1 MLKKILIN
9 LSPSIWPMLGYEID
23 LIQQKL
29 NEGHIVK
36 ILHCDGSPDFCTA
49 NNFKF
54 ISNQKINFFCKYCKS
69 KLNNGINWLDNKKNL
84 IIENFDLLNIDQNK
98 IIIEYD
104 ILLKKKKNIDNEILL
119 FLKNINEEIYN
130 ICKTTIIMEKLST
143 NLDFFEKKNFDFF
156 KKISK
161 STIAAFYSSLNHLQK
176 FIPDELYI
184 YNGRMYKYQP
194 MLRLAQSKIK
204 KENIYVY
211 EFPVENYQNMLILKK
226 NYIPDLKNFSHEL
239 FETHKKNN
247 INFSTKEIIAKKWI
261 SDRVSRVNYKKEYY
275 PWKNTQEINSL
286 PKSFNKNNFNISYFV
301 SSEYEYFGIKENEED
316 YDFKNNLDIINEIL
330 RIINSKPGISLNI
343 RCHPN
348 SGNDIKSF
356 LKELQKIEKIYRN
369 IKIIEPDSKIDSY
382 ELIKNSDLIITICS
396 TIGIEAA
403 YFGKNVLNVG
413 NSPYEKFN
421 ATKKIINRNDL
432 NLLLQKCLIEKKFDD
447 FPSNKD
453 KYIGAVNYI
462 YNFINLNYKS
472 KFLIKKNYKENIMLK
487 NNIFY
492 KLDADWFYKLIFL
505 IISLIR
511 FFFKKI
517 KIYI

>member
-1 MLKKILIN
+1 MYGFEL
-9 LSPSIWPMLGYEID
+9 D

-36 ILHCDGSPDFCTA
+36 ILHCDGSTSFCSA
-49 NNFKF
+49 NN
-54 ISNQKINFFCKYCKS
+54 SKIMSHKKIKLVCSYCKS
-69 KLNNGINWLDNKKNL
+69 KFYNGLNWLDNKKNL
-84 IIENFDLLNIDQNK
+84 IIESFDLLNANQKKIVFEFDKLLEGKNKLDEEILSFLNNIYYQLGNICRTTLMTETCSAIINYEKKETYNFFK
-98 IIIEYD
+98 IIAKSSIEAY
-104 ILLKKKKNIDNEILL
+104 
-119 FLKNINEEIYN
+119 
-130 ICKTTIIMEKLST
+130 
-143 NLDFFEKKNFDFF
+143 
-156 KKISK
+156 
-161 STIAAFYSSLNHLQK
+161 YSSLNHLEK
-176 FIPDELYI
+176 FDPDEIYI
-184 YNGRMYKYQP
+184 FNGRIYRYQP
-194 MLRLAQSKIK
+194 LLRLAQSKIK

-211 EFPVENYQNMLILKK
+211 EFPIENYQNMLILKK

-239 FETHKKNN
+239 FEAHKKNN
-247 INFSTKEIIAKKWI
+247 IDFSTKEIIAKKWI

-275 PWKNTQEINSL
+275 PWKNTQEINLL

-330 RIINSKPGISLNI
+330 RIINFKPGISLNI

-348 SGNDIKSF
+348 SGNDMNSF
-356 LKELQKIEKIYRN
+356 LKELKKIEKIYRN
-369 IKIIEPDSKIDSY
+369 TKIIEPDSKIDSY

-432 NLLLQKCLIEKKFDD
+432 NLFLQKCLIEKKFDD

-472 KFLIKKNYKENIMLK
+472 KFLIKKNYKEDIMLK

-492 KLDADWFYKLIFL
+492 KLDADWFYKLIFF

-511 FFFKKI
+511 FVLKKI